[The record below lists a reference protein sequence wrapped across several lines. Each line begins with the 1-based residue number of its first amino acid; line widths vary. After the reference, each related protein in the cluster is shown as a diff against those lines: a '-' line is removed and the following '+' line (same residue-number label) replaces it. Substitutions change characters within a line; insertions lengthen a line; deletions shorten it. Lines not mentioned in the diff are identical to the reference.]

1 MTWIV
6 GGVTPVGQAFI
17 VGDTRVTFGDG
28 READLVRKVHWVG
41 RDMVAGFAGSVR
53 IGFYLLTDLAMK
65 LRLDGQPDVIWKP
78 EAVTKRWSREA
89 AEIFSGFDEREKAAR
104 CSILIAAVAPRN
116 NGPFPFT
123 TLIRMSSPTFKPHIM
138 PRFGSMQ
145 IGSGQQHE
153 IYRGWAEQYFSTPQ
167 FMINFA
173 NWEGTIATVFALSLS
188 DRIKKN
194 PLPGVSPF
202 MHVVACGRGTR
213 TEARVP
219 VPAFGDD
226 PSALAFPEVAGGYS
240 KFQDLAEDLGFEA
253 SAAQA

>member
-6 GGVTPVGQAFI
+6 GGITPVGQAF
-17 VGDTRVTFGDG
+17 VAGDTRVTFGDG

-65 LRLDGQPDVIWKP
+65 LRLDGEADVAWKP
-78 EAVTKRWSREA
+78 EAVTKGWSREA
-89 AEIFSGFDEREKAAR
+89 AEIFSSFDERERAAR

-123 TLIRMSSPTFKPHIM
+123 TLIKMSSPTFKPRIL

-145 IGSGQQHE
+145 IGSGQHHE
-153 IYRGWAEQYFSTPQ
+153 IYRSWAEEYFSTPQ
-167 FMINFA
+167 FMVNFA
-173 NWEGTIATVFALSLS
+173 SWQGSMASVFALSLS
-188 DRIKKN
+188 NKIKEN
-194 PLPGVSPF
+194 PRPGVSPF

-226 PSALAFPEVAGGYS
+226 TSALDFPEVAGGYG
-240 KFQDLAEDLGFEA
+240 KFQELARDQGFEA
-253 SAAQA
+253 SAARA